1 MSSNINPNNINGN
14 FPVAG
19 QDNDSQG
26 FRDNFTNILNN
37 FSFAATE
44 INALQST
51 TASVQTVVQSNGN
64 VEAYYGNIAQ
74 GLTVNATTHLIG
86 AATLDANLTVAGI
99 SAFTG
104 NISVG
109 GVTSITGNLTATGA
123 TTLTTAT
130 TGGLQAQ
137 AIGNVTPGSGAFTT
151 GTFSSTLGV
160 TGNVTLASNL
170 IVTNGNVV
178 GNLTVSGAVTT
189 PNLIMSGS
197 TIASDG
203 AVQYNTPSANFTYS
217 MNSGISFFILN
228 PTTSITNGQITLPT
242 GNIQGALVTV
252 HTTQAITNL
261 QVLGNPG
268 TVLVPSA
275 NISLSAG
282 NGSRYYYHQ
291 SEAKWFKLN

>member
-44 INALQST
+44 INDLQNSV
-51 TASVQTVVQSNGN
+51 TATQAVVQTNGN

-74 GLTVNATTHLIG
+74 GLTVNATTHLVG

-109 GVTSITGNLTATGA
+109 GVASITGNLTSAN
-123 TTLTTAT
+123 LTAT
-130 TGGLQAQ
+130 SVQTK

-189 PNLIMSGS
+189 PNLIVSGG
-197 TIASDG
+197 TIVSG
-203 AVQYNTPSANFTYS
+203 GGVQYNTPSANFTYS

-242 GNIQGALVTV
+242 GNIQGAVISV

-282 NGSRYYYHQ
+282 NGSRYFYQQ
-291 SEAKWFKLN
+291 SEGKWFKIN

>member
-109 GVTSITGNLTATGA
+109 GVASITGNLTSAN
-123 TTLTTAT
+123 LTV
-130 TGGLQAQ
+130 
-137 AIGNVTPGSGAFTT
+137 GNVRST
-151 GTFSSTLGV
+151 GNLSLTNNMSVGGNLIVSNVAVTNNVAV
-160 TGNVTLASNL
+160 TGNIILTSNL
-170 IVTNGNVV
+170 IVTTGTVV
-178 GNLTVSGAVTT
+178 GNLTVTEAVTT
-189 PNLIMSGS
+189 PNLIISGS
-197 TIASDG
+197 TIASGG

-242 GNIQGALVTV
+242 GNIQGAIISV

-275 NISLSAG
+275 NISLGAG
-282 NGSRYYYHQ
+282 NGSRYYYQQ
-291 SEAKWFKLN
+291 SEGKWFKIN